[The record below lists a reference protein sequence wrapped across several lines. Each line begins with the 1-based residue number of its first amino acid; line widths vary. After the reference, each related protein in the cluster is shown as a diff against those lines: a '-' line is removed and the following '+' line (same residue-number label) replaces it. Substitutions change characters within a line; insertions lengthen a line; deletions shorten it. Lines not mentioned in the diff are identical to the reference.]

1 MLRDRNRNNTSTV
14 QGFAVLRYMPEHIWF
29 NPDHVL
35 GEIRAVLAARN
46 GQGTP
51 TRAFQPG

>member
-1 MLRDRNRNNTSTV
+1 MLRDRDRNNTSTV

-35 GEIRAVLAARN
+35 GEIRAVLASRN
-46 GQGTP
+46 GQGTA